1 MNKFLSSPSTVNSP
15 GTFMLRKPRLARA
28 GLPKPF
34 GKFTQPA
41 GVPKMPTVKPPKV
54 KMLSV
59 SALSP
64 KGLPKMPRL
73 PKL

>member
-1 MNKFLSSPSTVNSP
+1 MKYLSSPSTVNSP

-34 GKFTQPA
+34 SKFTQPA
-41 GVPKMPTVKPPKV
+41 GVPKEPPVQKPKV
-54 KMLSV
+54 KMISIG
-59 SALSP
+59 ALSAH
-64 KGLPKMPRL
+64 GLPKIPRL